1 MATEVVW
8 TEPALDELNGI
19 YTYYNEYKSEATAVK
34 LFNAIVD
41 ASERLAIFPKMGG
54 IEELLRDRQKCYRS
68 MIESNYKI
76 VYYIEKKNIYI
87 ASIWDCRQNPLRLLD
102 RLK

>member
-19 YTYYNEYKSEATAVK
+19 YTYYSEYKSEATAVK

-41 ASERLAIFPKMGG
+41 ASDRLALFPEMGG
-54 IEELLRDRQKCYRS
+54 IEELLKGRRKSYRS
-68 MIESNYKI
+68 MIEGNYKI
-76 VYYIEKKNIYI
+76 VYYIENNKVYI
-87 ASIWDCRQNPLRLLD
+87 ALVWDCRQNPLRLLD